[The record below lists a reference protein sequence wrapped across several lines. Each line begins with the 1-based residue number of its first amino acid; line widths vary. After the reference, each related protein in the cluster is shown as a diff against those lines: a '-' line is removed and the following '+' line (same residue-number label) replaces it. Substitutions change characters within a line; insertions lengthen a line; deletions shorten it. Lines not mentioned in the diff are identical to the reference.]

1 MFGTMNNSV
10 KTAVIV
16 VNYNGRGFLDRCLDS
31 LRCQTFSHFQI
42 IVVDNASNDGS
53 ADGIEERFLGIEVI
67 RSGENI
73 GFAAA
78 NNLAVQRVEGCKWI
92 ALLNPDAFAEPD
104 WLMTLHRAA
113 KENPQY
119 SFFGSHMKQYDSP
132 GRLDGTGDT
141 YHLCGLAWRRDYG
154 ISEDQIPRSMG
165 EIFSPCAAAAMYR
178 RDVFLDAGGFDESF
192 FCYFEDVDL
201 AFRLRLLGQRCLY
214 VPSAKV
220 EHVGSATTERQS
232 DFAVYHGHRNMVWTY
247 VKNMPSSLFW
257 NGLPQHIMA
266 NIAALFRFSLTGQ
279 MVPIFQSKW
288 DALVGLGKI
297 MKQRKSI
304 QKNIKTS
311 ETSLKEVIAKNWLLP
326 YSKNRRLI

>member
-104 WLMTLHRAA
+104 WLLNLHRAA

-119 SFFGSHMKQYDSP
+119 SFFGSHMKQYGSP

-141 YHLCGLAWRRDYG
+141 YHLCGLAWRRARPPWTAC
-154 ISEDQIPRSMG
+154 EPCRPPRSAQSRSKTFCLFLAMFRSLAG
-165 EIFSPCAAAAMYR
+165 TASGKSSFNTVAA
-178 RDVFLDAGGFDESF
+178 VT
-192 FCYFEDVDL
+192 V
-201 AFRLRLLGQRCLY
+201 
-214 VPSAKV
+214 
-220 EHVGSATTERQS
+220 
-232 DFAVYHGHRNMVWTY
+232 
-247 VKNMPSSLFW
+247 SS
-257 NGLPQHIMA
+257 
-266 NIAALFRFSLTGQ
+266 
-279 MVPIFQSKW
+279 
-288 DALVGLGKI
+288 
-297 MKQRKSI
+297 
-304 QKNIKTS
+304 
-311 ETSLKEVIAKNWLLP
+311 
-326 YSKNRRLI
+326 